1 MSCPLSKTTVLRIF
15 CVERFW
21 RKGQMYLGSIEEGE
35 EGEAVTEAVTGV
47 VIVAEQGDSV
57 PTGVTV
63 DGTFKA
69 MVHNTVCTDSH

>member
-1 MSCPLSKTTVLRIF
+1 
-15 CVERFW
+15 
-21 RKGQMYLGSIEEGE
+21 MYLGSIEEGE